1 MVKRL
6 EDIKGVGPKLM
17 HQFRSQG
24 IWSIYDLLL
33 RFPKGY
39 ENFYLTDLKDIK
51 HKDSVTLECVISS
64 DLSLH
69 RYGKT
74 PRVTFKC
81 DVDHQTFDAIAFGKG
96 YLVQS
101 FKKGDLVILKGVYN
115 LYYHQINVS
124 SVTKPEKRL
133 DLKPIYGLS
142 DIYDKTI
149 TNIISEIYLHQ
160 DDSIYEVIPE
170 DIYRSLNYISRKEAF
185 YKIHLPKNEDDI
197 MHAKLRFKFEEA
209 FFLQL
214 KWMASRPNQM
224 MREPKAYD
232 IHQVRSFIEKIPFE
246 LTKDQKEA
254 VNDIFRDFKKNV
266 QSFRLIQGDV
276 GSGKTIVSLIA
287 AYAIMTAKEQVAFM
301 APTELLVN
309 QHYQF
314 FTSMIHDFKILRL
327 TSSTKNKE
335 KEKMDLEL
343 NHYDMV
349 IGTHALI
356 EEDVKFRQLG
366 LVIIDEQHK
375 FGVEARQQLIDK
387 ALHKD
392 VLYLTATPIPRTLAM
407 VVYGDSH
414 VSAIKEKPKQRKLI
428 ETQIIHR
435 DDMTPLI
442 EDIKLTIAKKEHVY
456 LVVPAIHSDRLNDNM
471 DTILELLNTYG
482 FHHVYMLHGEQSKE
496 ENESSMKKFI
506 ENQGSI
512 LLSTSMI
519 EVGID
524 LPTATMIAIF
534 SAERFGLAQLHQLRG
549 RVGRSHLK
557 SVCYLV
563 TNGLDHERLDV
574 LKKTQDG
581 FKLSEFDLKQ
591 RGPGDFIGLDQSG
604 FPEFKFL
611 DLQTDYDILLKAQ
624 EEVLKLLNSSHFKT
638 NQKYRYLN
646 RFINEDLKL

>member
-160 DDSIYEVIPE
+160 DDSIYELFLRYLSI
-170 DIYRSLNYISRKEAF
+170 LNYISRKEAF

-197 MHAKLRFKFEEA
+197 VHAKSRFKFEEA

-214 KWMASRPNQM
+214 KWMANRPNQM

-276 GSGKTIVSLIA
+276 GSGRHCQLDCSICNHDSKRTS
-287 AYAIMTAKEQVAFM
+287 AFM
-301 APTELLVN
+301 APTE
-309 QHYQF
+309 
-314 FTSMIHDFKILRL
+314 
-327 TSSTKNKE
+327 
-335 KEKMDLEL
+335 
-343 NHYDMV
+343 
-349 IGTHALI
+349 
-356 EEDVKFRQLG
+356 
-366 LVIIDEQHK
+366 
-375 FGVEARQQLIDK
+375 
-387 ALHKD
+387 
-392 VLYLTATPIPRTLAM
+392 YL
-407 VVYGDSH
+407 
-414 VSAIKEKPKQRKLI
+414 
-428 ETQIIHR
+428 
-435 DDMTPLI
+435 
-442 EDIKLTIAKKEHVY
+442 
-456 LVVPAIHSDRLNDNM
+456 
-471 DTILELLNTYG
+471 
-482 FHHVYMLHGEQSKE
+482 
-496 ENESSMKKFI
+496 
-506 ENQGSI
+506 
-512 LLSTSMI
+512 
-519 EVGID
+519 
-524 LPTATMIAIF
+524 
-534 SAERFGLAQLHQLRG
+534 
-549 RVGRSHLK
+549 
-557 SVCYLV
+557 
-563 TNGLDHERLDV
+563 
-574 LKKTQDG
+574 
-581 FKLSEFDLKQ
+581 
-591 RGPGDFIGLDQSG
+591 
-604 FPEFKFL
+604 
-611 DLQTDYDILLKAQ
+611 
-624 EEVLKLLNSSHFKT
+624 
-638 NQKYRYLN
+638 
-646 RFINEDLKL
+646 